1 MNCCDNVKIT
11 RTDEV
16 GCVCVFKCNDK
27 PGARV
32 LSKEITLA
40 DQAAADA
47 NEMIPGMPVYTMDG
61 DEYLPLDAAHLV
73 HGSALAYGIV
83 TCGADLNGTFPFKF
97 KPEVVTAGEFWTDNV
112 AWPGAFTDADKAKM
126 VRLFRAHGLAGTST
140 YAPYS
145 V

>member
-1 MNCCDNVKIT
+1 MSCCNNVKIT
-11 RTDEV
+11 RADEV

-47 NEMIPGMPVYTMDG
+47 NEMISGMPVYTMDG
-61 DEYLPLDAAHLV
+61 DEFLPLTADKLI
-73 HGSALAYGIV
+73 HGSALGYGIV

-97 KPEVVTAGEFWTDNV
+97 NPEVVTSGEYWVDNV
-112 AWPGAFTDADKAKM
+112 AWPGTFTDADKKKM
-126 VRLFRAHGLAGTST
+126 VLLFRMHDIAGTST